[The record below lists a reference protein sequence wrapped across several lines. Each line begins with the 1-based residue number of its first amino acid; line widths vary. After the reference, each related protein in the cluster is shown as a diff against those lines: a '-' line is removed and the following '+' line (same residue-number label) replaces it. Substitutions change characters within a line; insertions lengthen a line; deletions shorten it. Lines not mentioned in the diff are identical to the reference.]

1 MSKIEEML
9 KRLCPEGVERRPL
22 AQAVSVKR
30 GVRVV
35 KQQLAETGDY
45 PVYQNCLTAM
55 GYYAESNCSGDTAFV
70 IAAGAAG
77 SVGYCDVDFWAAD
90 DCYYMVAPKEI
101 NNKFLYYALKSKEP
115 LLLSK
120 VRKASVPRL
129 ARDVV
134 ESMEIPLPP
143 RPVQDEIVKALDV
156 MDAAVKALE
165 EERAARQEQFEAVRE
180 KVMLSK
186 VQGAERIRVG
196 DACVRVVDGMHI
208 LPTTSSDASGVPVLS
223 AQNINH
229 GEIDL
234 LTSKFVSEEV
244 YVKENNRTN
253 VARGDLLLTI
263 VGAVG
268 RTAVV
273 KTDLRALF
281 QRSVCVL
288 KFKSCW
294 DTTYVK
300 RYLESDEAQS
310 YIRNHA
316 HGGIQKGLYLDQ
328 VKEVK
333 IPHLPLSVQKKIA
346 AQLDAFAAVVAALDE
361 EIAARREQ
369 FAGWLEK
376 LMKFETKEVA

>member
-90 DCYYMVAPKEI
+90 DCYYMVAPNEI

-143 RPVQDEIVKALDV
+143 RPVQDEIVKALDAI
-156 MDAAVKALE
+156 DAAVKALE
-165 EERAARQEQFEAVRE
+165 EERAARQEQFEAARE
-180 KVMLSK
+180 RIFSVANDADVVLLSDVIENVSSRGHQINQSEIQENGAFPVVSQSANDVEGYTDKDICVEILPVIVFGDHTCWLKFVDFPFVVGADGTKLLVPKDERTLGVKYLYYALTSIISK
-186 VQGAERIRVG
+186 VFDGKYRRHYSILLEQRIP
-196 DACVRVVDGMHI
+196 I
-208 LPTTSSDASGVPVLS
+208 PT
-223 AQNINH
+223 
-229 GEIDL
+229 
-234 LTSKFVSEEV
+234 
-244 YVKENNRTN
+244 
-253 VARGDLLLTI
+253 VAI
-263 VGAVG
+263 
-268 RTAVV
+268 
-273 KTDLRALF
+273 
-281 QRSVCVL
+281 
-288 KFKSCW
+288 
-294 DTTYVK
+294 
-300 RYLESDEAQS
+300 
-310 YIRNHA
+310 
-316 HGGIQKGLYLDQ
+316 
-328 VKEVK
+328 
-333 IPHLPLSVQKKIA
+333 QKKIA

-376 LMKFETKEVA
+376 LMKFDAKEVA